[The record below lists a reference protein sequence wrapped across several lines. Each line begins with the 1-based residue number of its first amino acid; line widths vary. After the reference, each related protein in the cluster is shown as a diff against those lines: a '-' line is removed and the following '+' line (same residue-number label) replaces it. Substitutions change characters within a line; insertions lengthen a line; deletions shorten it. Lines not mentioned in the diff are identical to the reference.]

1 MAFTTTID
9 ARPHYLGDLLLVT
22 GTFVNDGGS
31 GGGDIDLSE
40 HLNAIFAAGSN
51 ANAASAPVHTTEIDG
66 TVTTTLTLVT
76 GANVSGTWWA
86 LGKR

>member
-1 MAFTTTID
+1 MGFITTID
-9 ARPHYLGDLLLVT
+9 ARPHYMGDLLLVT
-22 GTFVNDGGS
+22 GTYVNDSGS
-31 GGGDIDLSE
+31 SGGDIDLSE
-40 HLNAIFAAGSN
+40 QLSQIFAAGNN

-66 TVTTTLTLVT
+66 TETTTLTLVT

>member
-1 MAFTTTID
+1 MAFSSTID
-9 ARPHYLGDLLLVT
+9 TRPHALGDLLLIT
-22 GTFVNDGGS
+22 GTFTNDGGS
-31 GGGDIDLSE
+31 SGGDIELSE
-40 HLNAIFAAGSN
+40 QLSTILAAGSN

>member
-1 MAFTTTID
+1 MGFTTTID
-9 ARPHYLGDLLLVT
+9 ARPHYMGDLLLVT
-22 GTFVNDGGS
+22 GTFTNTGGTS
-31 GGGDIDLSE
+31 GGDIDLSE
-40 HLNAIFAAGSN
+40 QLSQIFAAGSN

-66 TVTTTLTLVT
+66 TVTTTLTLVS

>member
-22 GTFVNDGGS
+22 GTYVNDGGS
-31 GGGDIDLSE
+31 SGGDIDLSE
-40 HLNAIFAAGSN
+40 HLNAIFAAGNN

-66 TVTTTLTLVT
+66 TVGTTLTLVT
-76 GANVSGTWWA
+76 GSNVSGTWWA

>member
-9 ARPHYLGDLLLVT
+9 ARPHALGDLLLVT
-22 GTFVNDGGS
+22 GTFTNDGGS
-31 GGGDIDLSE
+31 NGGDIVLADQLGQ
-40 HLNAIFAAGSN
+40 IFAAGSN

>member
-40 HLNAIFAAGSN
+40 HLNAIFAA
-51 ANAASAPVHTTEIDG
+51 SAPVHTTEIDG

>member
-9 ARPHYLGDLLLVT
+9 ARPHALGDLLLVT
-22 GTFVNDGGS
+22 GTFTNDDGS
-31 GGGDIDLSE
+31 GGGDIVLADQLGQI
-40 HLNAIFAAGSN
+40 LAAGSN